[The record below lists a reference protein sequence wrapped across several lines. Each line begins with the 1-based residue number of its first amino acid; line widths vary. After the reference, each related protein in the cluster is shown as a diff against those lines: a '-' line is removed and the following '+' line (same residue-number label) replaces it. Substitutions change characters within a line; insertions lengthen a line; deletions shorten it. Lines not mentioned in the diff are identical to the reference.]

1 MNKQRQIPARQQAI
15 IDKCYHP
22 TGMWDEFP
30 ADEIEKSIPARF
42 EKMVERFPDRLAVKT
57 TAFEFS
63 YAQLNA
69 YANRIAHT
77 LLDRYGSGNHRVALL
92 LDNDAPLLA
101 AIHAVLKA
109 GKAYV
114 ILDPSFP
121 QERLRYFFKDAEAVA
136 LVSDAANTGLA
147 QQIVHSPSQFLNLQD
162 LPANASTQNPGVAVT
177 PDDISMIVYTSGST
191 GRPKGVY
198 NNHRNILKFI
208 SLLTNIWH
216 ISAEDRFTCARSF
229 SVNAA
234 IKDIF
239 GSTLNGASIFPFHPN
254 QYGYMAL
261 IRWIKEHRLTIHN
274 SSVTTFYQLMQYLD
288 DAETIASLRLLVI
301 GAEAIRT
308 NHLELYRQFCSVDCI
323 LSHAFAATE
332 TSGFG
337 TRLFVDN
344 QFEPGLSTLPCG
356 YTEADTEIMILDEEG
371 RSLEAGQV
379 GEIAVKSTHLALGY
393 WNRPDLTGE
402 RFLTDSADPTKRTYL
417 SGDLG
422 YLNPDGCLVHLG
434 RKDMQS
440 KIRGIRIDIGE
451 IEHYLASHP
460 GVAEA
465 AVAVKHD
472 PDGAEKLVAYLVAQG
487 VVRPTV
493 TELRSLLARTLTA
506 QMIPTAYVWL
516 ERLPV
521 TLQGKLDRLNLPMPG
536 NTRPQLAVDYRAPV
550 TPIEQ
555 NIVDIWSSVLG
566 LAEIGIG
573 DSFLDL
579 GGDSLK
585 AMRIATR
592 IQDEFGVEIPLAE
605 LFAASTV
612 AEMALAVTAAL
623 ASETQMII
631 SNEK

>member
-1 MNKQRQIPARQQAI
+1 MASVTGQPRIPAWQQAI
-15 IDKCYHP
+15 IDKCFHS
-22 TGMWDEFP
+22 TGVWEEFP
-30 ADEIEKSIPARF
+30 ESAYETSIPARF
-42 EKMVERFPDRLAVKT
+42 EKIVDRFPDRLAVKT
-57 TAFEFS
+57 TTFEFS

-77 LLDRYGSGNHRVALL
+77 LLARYGSGNHRVALL
-92 LDNDAPLLA
+92 LNNDAPLLA

-121 QERLRYFFKDAEAVA
+121 QERLRYFFEDAEPVA
-136 LVSDAANTGLA
+136 LVSDAANIGLA
-147 QQIVHSPSQFLNLQD
+147 QQIVQTPSQLVHLQD
-162 LPANASTQNPGVAVT
+162 LPTNASTQNPGVIVT

-198 NNHRNILKFI
+198 NNHRNVLKFI
-208 SLLTNIWH
+208 SMLTNNWH

-229 SVNAA
+229 SVNGA

-254 QYGYMAL
+254 QYGYQAL
-261 IRWIKEHRLTIHN
+261 TRWIKEHQLTIHN
-274 SSVTTFYQLMQYLD
+274 SSVTTFRQLLQYLD
-288 DAETIASLRLLVI
+288 DAEAITSLRLLVI
-301 GAEAIRT
+301 GAEAIRM
-308 NHLELYRQFCSVDCI
+308 NHLELYRQFCSADCI

-337 TRLFVDN
+337 TRLFVDK
-344 QFEPGLSTLPCG
+344 QFEPGLSTLSAG
-356 YTEADTEIMILDEEG
+356 YAEAGTEIMILDEEG
-371 RSLEAGQV
+371 QPVEVGQA
-379 GEIAVKSTHLALGY
+379 GEIAVNSAYLALGY
-393 WNRPDLTGE
+393 WNLPDLTRA
-402 RFLTDSADPTKRTYL
+402 RFLVDPADPTKRIYL

-422 YLNPDGCLVHLG
+422 YLQPDGCLVHLG

-451 IEHYLASHP
+451 IEHCLASHP

-472 PDGAEKLVAYLVAQG
+472 PDGAEKLVAYLVALG
-487 VVRPTV
+487 VARPTV
-493 TELRSLLARTLTA
+493 TELRSLLTRTLTT

-521 TLQGKLDRLNLPMPG
+521 TLQGKLDRLNLPVPG
-536 NTRPQLAVDYRAPV
+536 NARPQLAVDYRAPV

-555 NIVDIWSSVLG
+555 KVVAIWSQVLG
-566 LAEIGIG
+566 LIEIGID
-573 DSFLDL
+573 DSFLDV

-605 LFAASTV
+605 FVAASTV
-612 AEMALAVTAAL
+612 AEMALAVMAAL
-623 ASETQMII
+623 ASDDLSI
-631 SNEK
+631 